1 MKYICGMLLALLVTN
16 AQADWCH
23 DLGTIYTKSVYYYNK
38 KITIDRV
45 YDNVLS
51 TYQGSDEAL
60 VIILNTIASAYEHQ
74 HNGYTLEMGKELLI
88 SDCRY
93 SFSEGK

>member
-51 TYQGSDEAL
+51 TYQGSDEARHSRR
-60 VIILNTIASAYEHQ
+60 IPYH
-74 HNGYTLEMGKELLI
+74 LL
-88 SDCRY
+88 STGLY
-93 SFSEGK
+93 P